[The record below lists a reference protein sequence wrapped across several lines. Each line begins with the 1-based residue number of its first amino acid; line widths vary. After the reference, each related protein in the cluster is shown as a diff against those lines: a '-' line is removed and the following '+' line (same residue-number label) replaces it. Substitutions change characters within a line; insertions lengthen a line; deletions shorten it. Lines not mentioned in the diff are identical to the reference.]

1 MKISREDV
9 EPLQVRLT
17 VEVAPERLEAARR
30 DVAQAYSKRY
40 RIPGFR
46 PGKVPPDRVAAL
58 IGEASLNEEAME
70 QLGREVLQAALK
82 AEGLSSVAPVMLE
95 LLRAEP
101 PTFVGTV
108 SLEPQVDLGDYRAL
122 RVPEPE
128 LPEVT
133 DDDVDEMLE
142 RLRRD
147 AAERLPVD
155 RPSEIG
161 DVATLNVKGWRRAA
175 DEADP
180 EALDLEARPAD
191 LDVAEGRLT
200 LTAADVASAGLPDGF
215 LDAVLGMALGQ
226 ERRFSLPLP
235 AATGAPEAP
244 AAAMDFV
251 VTLTEL
257 VALDLPAL
265 DDAFAAKVGDA
276 VDLDSLRSKIGESMR
291 QRRRVQQREA
301 FLEAA
306 RGALESG
313 AAVSWPPALL
323 TQEIKDFIA
332 EFREQ
337 LERQGIEWQAWLAQR
352 DESALWSEFE
362 QTAARRLRTRL
373 VISRLVELEGLDLD
387 QEALDRR
394 MAMMRDMSARTPKKR
409 RPDLQAMMVNT
420 MNNLMMGR
428 INERLL
434 EIVSGQ
440 AAADLDPAL
449 DMATDL
455 QPDPIDAEP
464 S

>member
-58 IGEASLNEEAME
+58 IGDASLNEEAME

-108 SLEPQVDLGDYRAL
+108 SLEPQVELGDYRAL

-180 EALDLEARPAD
+180 EALDLEARPGIIVAGQSAAGQFAGEISGALRRED
-191 LDVAEGRLT
+191 LFAPRLRGAPIGEVAEPRGHQR
-200 LTAADVASAGLPDGF
+200 
-215 LDAVLGMALGQ
+215 
-226 ERRFSLPLP
+226 ERQIV
-235 AATGAPEAP
+235 GE
-244 AAAMDFV
+244 AAMDSSAV
-251 VTLTEL
+251 EEGAASRCGGEQL
-257 VALDLPAL
+257 VGGRHEDRANLRSVAGERSDGDRPTGQPVQE
-265 DDAFAAKVGDA
+265 VGGA
-276 VDLDSLRSKIGESMR
+276 VD
-291 QRRRVQQREA
+291 RVDDPA
-301 FLEAA
+301 HAA
-306 RGALESG
+306 RAGRIGSFLTDDCVVRACG
-313 AAVSWPPALL
+313 VDPAHD
-323 TQEIKDFIA
+323 E
-332 EFREQ
+332 
-337 LERQGIEWQAWLAQR
+337 GLAGPVELG
-352 DESALWSEFE
+352 DHVGC
-362 QTAARRLRTRL
+362 RRLRGGRGDTFASAAVACHAPRCQGQVAGQL
-373 VISRLVELEGLDLD
+373 QQLTVVVARRVGRHQLRPELSRC
-387 QEALDRR
+387 
-394 MAMMRDMSARTPKKR
+394 S
-409 RPDLQAMMVNT
+409 
-420 MNNLMMGR
+420 
-428 INERLL
+428 I
-434 EIVSGQ
+434 
-440 AAADLDPAL
+440 
-449 DMATDL
+449 
-455 QPDPIDAEP
+455 
-464 S
+464 